1 MYSSISDTIK
11 RNKGSFV
18 ILLLLILLLT
28 CHYIFENK
36 FSPDNMP
43 KATDVHKI
51 VVFDLDETL
60 GCFIE
65 LGIFWD
71 SLQRFY
77 DKKLPDEEF
86 FEMVN
91 TFPEFLRPN
100 ILNILDYLIDKKRD
114 KSCHKIMI
122 YTNNQGPRSWAQK
135 ISSYFDHRIGTKIF
149 DQIIA
154 AFKIRGKI
162 VEISRTRHDKSV
174 EDLIRCTHIP
184 KNTEICFLDD
194 QYHPLMEHDNVYYIN
209 IKPYTFSMPFEE
221 MADRY
226 YCKRNL
232 SMDKEDFI
240 RKIVSNMKKYNYPVV
255 KKSVVETDV
264 DNIISKKIITHLEE
278 FFKRTKKNTTR
289 KKTNR
294 SKTWHTAETLTTIY
308 SIFGTIPF
316 PLVSSTFP

>member
-1 MYSSISDTIK
+1 MS
-11 RNKGSFV
+11 
-18 ILLLLILLLT
+18 LLILKLLST
-28 CHYIFENK
+28 YYYIFENK

-43 KATDVHKI
+43 KATGVHKI

-71 SLQRFY
+71 SLQKFY
-77 DKKLPDEEF
+77 NKKLSNEEF
-86 FEMVN
+86 FEVVN

-100 ILNILDYLIDKKRD
+100 ILNILDYLVDKKKD

-135 ISSYFDHRIGTKIF
+135 ISLYFDHLIGAKIF

-154 AFKIRGKI
+154 AFKIRGEI

-209 IKPYTFSMPFEE
+209 VKPYTFSMPFEE

-226 YCKRNL
+226 YHKKEL
-232 SMDKEDFI
+232 SIDKEDFI
-240 RKIVSNMKKYNYPVV
+240 RKIVSNMKRYNYPVV
-255 KKSVVETDV
+255 KKSPVETDV
-264 DNIISKKIITHLEE
+264 DNIVSKKIIFIL
-278 FFKRTKKNTTR
+278 KNFLNELKIILPGR
-289 KKTNR
+289 K
-294 SKTWHTAETLTTIY
+294 
-308 SIFGTIPF
+308 
-316 PLVSSTFP
+316 

>member
-1 MYSSISDTIK
+1 
-11 RNKGSFV
+11 
-18 ILLLLILLLT
+18 
-28 CHYIFENK
+28 
-36 FSPDNMP
+36 MP
-43 KATDVHKI
+43 KATGVHKI

-71 SLQRFY
+71 SLQKFY
-77 DKKLPDEEF
+77 NKKLSNEEF
-86 FEMVN
+86 FEVMN

-100 ILNILDYLIDKKRD
+100 ILNILDYLVDKKKD

-135 ISSYFDHRIGTKIF
+135 ISLYFDHLIGAKIF

-154 AFKIRGKI
+154 AFKIRGEI

-209 IKPYTFSMPFEE
+209 VKPYTFSMPFEE

-226 YCKRNL
+226 YHKKDL
-232 SMDKEDFI
+232 SIDKEDFI
-240 RKIVSNMKKYNYPVV
+240 RKIVSDMKRYNYPVV
-255 KKSVVETDV
+255 KKSPVETDV
-264 DNIISKKIITHLEE
+264 DNIVSKKIIIHLEE
-278 FFKRTKKNTTR
+278 FFKRTKNNTTR
-289 KKTNR
+289 KKTSR
-294 SKTWHTAETLTTIY
+294 LKS
-308 SIFGTIPF
+308 GTRRKR
-316 PLVSSTFP
+316 

>member
-1 MYSSISDTIK
+1 
-11 RNKGSFV
+11 
-18 ILLLLILLLT
+18 
-28 CHYIFENK
+28 
-36 FSPDNMP
+36 MP
-43 KATDVHKI
+43 KASAGVHKI

-60 GCFIE
+60 GCFVE

-71 SLQRFY
+71 SLQKFHNR
-77 DKKLPDEEF
+77 KLSDEEF
-86 FEMVN
+86 FEVVN

-100 ILNILDYLIDKKRD
+100 ILNILDYLVDKKKD

-135 ISSYFDHRIGTKIF
+135 ISLYFDHVVGAKIF

-154 AFKIRGKI
+154 AFKVRGKI
-162 VEISRTRHDKSV
+162 VEVSRTRQDKSV

-209 IKPYTFSMPFEE
+209 IKPYAFSMPFEE

-226 YCKRNL
+226 YRKNGL
-232 SMDKEDFI
+232 SIDKDDFI
-240 RKIVSNMKKYNYPVV
+240 MKIVSHMKKYNYPVV
-255 KKSVVETDV
+255 EKSVVETHV

-289 KKTNR
+289 KKTAGSTR
-294 SKTWHTAETLTTIY
+294 
-308 SIFGTIPF
+308 GTRRKR
-316 PLVSSTFP
+316 